1 MARVG
6 RDQPVRRG
14 LDRCVRGGCLK
25 LAAGAGLVVFV
36 KNSGVVELSG

>member
-25 LAAGAGLVVFV
+25 LAAGAGLVVV
-36 KNSGVVELSG
+36 VERGGVVELGG